1 MTQHIPAKSSWIL
14 GQGGFFGSAIANA
27 AANQNVSVFPHK
39 KIPWNSPGDRVTA
52 LIELAQQFSEFA
64 TEAPASIIWAAGS
77 EGVGK
82 KRLDHC
88 SELDA
93 FQDFV
98 QAITSVEKLKGSTV
112 AIVSSAG
119 GVMGGSDSPP
129 FDIHTPVH
137 AINQYGQDKIA
148 IEEIGTSELSSQ
160 FHVHIARV
168 TNLYGPWFGPRQGLV
183 NRLCTAAAT
192 REALQIFVPLDT
204 VRDYIQVSDAA
215 ALLLLEI
222 DTNDRMNPMGTPTI
236 SLIGSGEN
244 CSIGTVINT
253 VSHVSRRKVPI
264 SLARLAISPLQPRDL
279 RMHPSWRD
287 RGLDFTPMPLAQGV
301 KLLFDSLVTVPRW
314 SHSIALA

>member
-1 MTQHIPAKSSWIL
+1 MWIL
-14 GQGGFFGSAIANA
+14 GQGGFLGSSIAHA
-27 AANQNVSVFPHK
+27 AGHQNVNVFHHK
-39 KIPWNSPGDRVTA
+39 KIPWNSPRDRLSVLT
-52 LIELAQQFSEFA
+52 ELAQQFSASA

-82 KRLDHC
+82 KQLDHC

-98 QAITSVEKLKGSTV
+98 QAISSVENLKGSTV

-148 IEEIGTSELSSQ
+148 IEEMGTSGLSSK
-160 FHVHIARV
+160 FLVHIARV

-183 NRLCTAAAT
+183 NRLCIAAAS

-222 DTNDRMNPMGTPTI
+222 DANNRMNRIGMPTI

-253 VSHVSRRKVPI
+253 VSRVSRRKVPI
-264 SLARLAISPLQPRDL
+264 TLARLAISPLQPRDL
-279 RMHPSWRD
+279 RMHPSWLD

-314 SHSIALA
+314 SQSIALA

>member
-1 MTQHIPAKSSWIL
+1 MWIL
-14 GQGGFFGSAIANA
+14 GQGGFLGSSIANA
-27 AANQNVSVFPHK
+27 AAHQNVNVFTHK
-39 KIPWNSPGDRVTA
+39 KIPWDSPRDRLSVLTD
-52 LIELAQQFSEFA
+52 LAQQFSA
-64 TEAPASIIWAAGS
+64 VANEAPTSIIWAAGS

-82 KRLDHC
+82 KRLEHC

-119 GVMGGSDSPP
+119 GVMGGSESPP

-148 IEEIGTSELSSQ
+148 IEEIGTSGLSSQ
-160 FHVHIARV
+160 FRVHIARV

-183 NRLCTAAAT
+183 NRLCAAAAT

-222 DTNDRMNPMGTPTI
+222 DDSNRMNPSGVPSI

-244 CSIGTVINT
+244 CSIGNVINT
-253 VSHVSRRKVPI
+253 ISRVSRRKVPI
-264 SLARLAISPLQPRDL
+264 TLARLAISPLQPRDL
-279 RMHPSWRD
+279 RMHPSWLD

-314 SHSIALA
+314 SQSIALA

>member
-1 MTQHIPAKSSWIL
+1 MWIL

-27 AANQNVSVFPHK
+27 AAHQNVNVFSHA
-39 KIPWNSPGDRVTA
+39 KIPWNSPGDRVSA
-52 LIELAQQFSEFA
+52 LIELAQQFSEV
-64 TEAPASIIWAAGS
+64 TNEAPASIIWAAGS

-82 KRLDHC
+82 KQLEHC

-98 QAITSVEKLKGSTV
+98 QAISSVEKLKGSTV

-119 GVMGGSDSPP
+119 GVMSGSDSPP

-148 IEEIGTSELSSQ
+148 IEEIGTSGLSSD
-160 FHVHIARV
+160 FRVHIARV
-168 TNLYGPWFGPRQGLV
+168 TNLYGPWFGPRQGLI
-183 NRLCTAAAT
+183 NRLCAAAAS

-222 DTNDRMNPMGTPTI
+222 DDSNRMNLSGVPSI

-253 VSHVSRRKVPI
+253 VSRVSRRKVPI
-264 SLARLAISPLQPRDL
+264 TLARLAISPLQPRDL
-279 RMHPSWRD
+279 RMHPSWLD
-287 RGLDFTPMPLAQGV
+287 RGLHFTPMPLAQGV

-314 SHSIALA
+314 S